1 MARIV
6 NGTALPR
13 GIDYQPA
20 REGSMRRI
28 TTVLPAVCLA
38 ALTLLPA
45 TAAAQSQDVNDL
57 RRRVE
62 AVEREMF
69 QQRLQTPVT
78 PQGQSI
84 ERLQMRLDHLER
96 ELSAQRISDVAD
108 TVISQGAAATAA
120 PAGSLAAR
128 VEQLEAGRAVDAKLI
143 ETLVARI
150 EALEKAAIKK

>member
-1 MARIV
+1 
-6 NGTALPR
+6 
-13 GIDYQPA
+13 
-20 REGSMRRI
+20 MRRLTI
-28 TTVLPAVCLA
+28 VFSSVCLA
-38 ALTLLPA
+38 ALMLLPA
-45 TAAAQSQDVNDL
+45 PAAAQSQEVNDL

-96 ELSAQRISDVAD
+96 ELSAQRIAEVAGQVTSHGD
-108 TVISQGAAATAA
+108 AAKAA

-128 VEQLEAGRAVDAKLI
+128 VEALEAARAGDAKLI
-143 ETLVARI
+143 EKLMARI